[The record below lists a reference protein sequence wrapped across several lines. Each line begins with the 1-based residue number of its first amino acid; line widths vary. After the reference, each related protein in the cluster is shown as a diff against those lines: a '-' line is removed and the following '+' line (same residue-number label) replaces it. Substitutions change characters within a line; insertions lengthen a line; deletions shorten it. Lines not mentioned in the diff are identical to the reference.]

1 MAINTPAAQAAK
13 KATSTVPIVI
23 MRVADPVKSG
33 LIASLAR
40 PGGNV
45 TGMYF
50 MLDEL
55 GAKGLELLHEIAPAI
70 SNVGIL
76 YQADNPASPDMAS
89 ATEARGSKLGL
100 RFMYLKLYSSLMTGQ
115 SPNSATKS
123 SASPRVVGCRSSRS
137 TKISPKRAVLS
148 PTDQTWTS
156 STATRR
162 ITWTRSSEAPLR
174 AIYPSSSRRSSIC

>member
-1 MAINTPAAQAAK
+1 QPGLLEAFRDGLRNLGYIEGKNIGIEVRNAVGHNDRLAGLVSDLLSRKVDVILAINTPAAQAAK

-33 LIASLAR
+33 LIRSLAR

-55 GAKGLELLHEIAPAI
+55 GAKGLELLHEIAPTI

-89 ATEARGSKLGL
+89 ATEARGSKLGI
-100 RFMYLKLYSSLMTGQ
+100 RFMYLPVTQPADLTGAFEKAAG
-115 SPNSATKS
+115 S
-123 SASPRVVGCRSSRS
+123 G
-137 TKISPKRAVLS
+137 I
-148 PTDQTWTS
+148 
-156 STATRR
+156 
-162 ITWTRSSEAPLR
+162 
-174 AIYPSSSRRSSIC
+174 